1 MAGRKLGR
9 TTAHRRAML
18 ANLAASLVM
27 HDRVETTLPKAKEL
41 RRLADRIITLSK
53 RGTVASRR
61 RAVTL
66 IRDKKAV
73 NKAFAELAERFA
85 DRKGG
90 YTRIL
95 KLGYRHGDSAPMA
108 AIEYLH
114 AEREAGAAEPK
125 KAKKKPAKKE
135 EEKAEKKAAEPK
147 AAKRKAAPKKAA
159 AKKPAEAIKAAEKK
173 AFAKKGSSRKR
184 EK

>member
-1 MAGRKLGR
+1 MF
-9 TTAHRRAML
+9 
-18 ANLAASLVM
+18 ANMAASLVM

-41 RRLADRIITLSK
+41 RRLADRIVTLSK
-53 RGTVASRR
+53 NGSVASRR

-66 IRDKKAV
+66 IRNKKAV

-85 DRKGG
+85 ARKGG

-108 AIEYLH
+108 AIEYVRT
-114 AEREAGAAEPK
+114 EREAGAALPK
-125 KAKKKPAKKE
+125 KAKKKPAKKA
-135 EEKAEKKAAEPK
+135 AEKKAAEPK
-147 AAKRKAAPKKAA
+147 AAKKAA
-159 AKKPAEAIKAAEKK
+159 AKKPAAKK
-173 AFAKKGSSRKR
+173 APARKSFAKKGSSKTR